1 MPIPDDLT
9 PRGVRAAVPSVTT
22 LSVAGSAGV
31 RALAADHRIST
42 ETVVAAALVAYR
54 GPGPETATPR
64 VGVAVS
70 DGSRIAPVDLP
81 VGARHSA
88 SGLVV
93 RVGACVDSP
102 VDPDPAVAPRDVV
115 VAEGGPADTTA
126 ALAGVP
132 VVVWCRATEGGL
144 LTLEIAAAAGSS
156 SLDLHLRRFAEF
168 LERFTRAGRAPVGS
182 LQIVSEAEHVLLDDW
197 NDSAELLAPSTLVDL
212 VDMGIARDPDR
223 AAVVTRDGVV
233 THGDIDRFANRIARA
248 LLASGVG
255 PGSVVGVLCE
265 SAPAAM
271 IASLA
276 VLRAGGA
283 VLMLSTRVGAPETI
297 VRIAE
302 ARATRVVTDSPA
314 AAIVPP
320 WVEVV
325 AMDDEELDHHP
336 DEPVTAD
343 DGAGLGHLLATAEVT
358 VSSTGDDLAALAHT
372 HAALANRLQWTISD
386 WEAARAPGVQQVLI
400 PADAHRLRDLCDVLW
415 PLVIGATA
423 HTTVGTG
430 VDRVTAGTGSVI
442 EAAGAAFRVSDDE
455 RPGWNV
461 EAYVLDEH
469 LRLVPPGASGDLY
482 VGGAQV
488 ALGWPRDTGAT
499 ADHFVAN
506 PFRPGERMVR
516 VGMVASRGKS
526 AADDVDVL
534 RRVVAAVG
542 VTDHTG
548 TAASHADATLPDE
561 IRPARS
567 GPTL

>member
-9 PRGVRAAVPSVTT
+9 PPGVRATAPSATS
-22 LSVAGSAGV
+22 LSVGGSAAV
-31 RALAADHRIST
+31 RALAADHRISPA
-42 ETVVAAALVAYR
+42 TVVAAALVAYR
-54 GPGPETATPR
+54 GPGPENAAPR

-70 DGSRIAPVDLP
+70 GGSRIAPVDLP

-115 VAEGGPADTTA
+115 VAAGEPVDTTA
-126 ALAGVP
+126 VLAGIP
-132 VVVWCRATEGGL
+132 VVLWCRFADDGC
-144 LTLEIAAAAGSS
+144 LTLEIVTAPGVSVSDANR
-156 SLDLHLRRFAEF
+156 RRFAEF
-168 LERFTRAGRAPVGS
+168 VERFARAGRVPVGS
-182 LQIVSEAEHVLLDDW
+182 LQIVTEAEHILLDEW
-197 NDSAELLAPSTLVDL
+197 NDSAELLAPTTLVDL
-212 VDMGIARDPDR
+212 VEMGLTRDPDR
-223 AAVVTRDGVV
+223 AAIITRDGVV
-233 THGDIDRFANRIARA
+233 THGDIDCFANRIARA

-255 PGSVVGVLCE
+255 AGSVVGVLCE

-271 IASLA
+271 VAAVA

-283 VLMLSTRVGAPETI
+283 VLMLSTRAGAPETI

-302 ARATRVVTDSPA
+302 ARATLVVTDTPA
-314 AAIVPP
+314 GAVVPP

-325 AMDDEELDHHP
+325 ALDDEELDHHP
-336 DEPVTAD
+336 DEPISAE
-343 DGAGLGHLLATAEVT
+343 DGARPGHLLATAEVT
-358 VSSTGDDLAALAHT
+358 VSGSGDALAALAHS

-386 WEAARAPGVQQVLI
+386 WEATREPGVQQVLV

-423 HTTVGTG
+423 HTTVGHG
-430 VDRVTAGTGSVI
+430 IDRLTAGTGRVI
-442 EAAGAAFRVSDDE
+442 EAGGAAFRVAGDE

-469 LRLVPPGASGDLY
+469 LRVVPPGASGDLY
-482 VGGAQV
+482 VGGAQL
-488 ALGWPRDTGAT
+488 ALGWPRDTAAT

-516 VGMVASRGKS
+516 VGMVAARGRS
-526 AADDVDVL
+526 VSEDVDVL

-542 VTDHTG
+542 VSERDAGRADVVQTD
-548 TAASHADATLPDE
+548 E
-561 IRPARS
+561 NRPARS

>member
-9 PRGVRAAVPSVTT
+9 PGVRPAALSLTAVESAAVRS
-22 LSVAGSAGV
+22 
-31 RALAADHRIST
+31 LAADHRISPA
-42 ETVVAAALVAYR
+42 TVVAAAIVAYR

-64 VGVAVS
+64 IGVAVS
-70 DGSRIAPVDLP
+70 GGSRIAPIDLP

-102 VDPDPAVAPRDVV
+102 VDPDPRVSPRDVV
-115 VAEGGPADTTA
+115 VAEGGPTDTTIAIA
-126 ALAGVP
+126 AVP
-132 VVVWCRATEGGL
+132 VVLWCRFSDDGQ
-144 LTLEIAAAAGSS
+144 LTLELATRAGSS
-156 SLDLHLRRFAEF
+156 RLDRHLRRFAEF
-168 LERFTRAGRAPVGS
+168 LVRFVRAGRVAVGS
-182 LQIVSEAEHVLLDDW
+182 LQIVTEDEHVLLDEW

-212 VDMGIARDPDR
+212 VEMGLTRDPDR
-223 AAVVTRDGVV
+223 AAIVTRDGVV
-233 THGDIDRFANRIARA
+233 THGDIDCFANRIARA

-255 PGSVVGVLCE
+255 PGAVVGVLCE

-271 IASLA
+271 VAAVA

-283 VLMLSTRVGAPETI
+283 VLMLSTHAAAPETI

-302 ARATRVVTDSPA
+302 ARATRVVTDSPSGA
-314 AAIVPP
+314 VVPP
-320 WVEVV
+320 WVEII
-325 AMDDEELDHHP
+325 ALDDEELDHHP
-336 DEPVTAD
+336 DEPITAD
-343 DGAGLGHLLATAEVT
+343 DGARPDHLFATAEVT
-358 VSSTGDDLAALAHT
+358 VSGFGDDLAALAHS
-372 HAALANRLQWTISD
+372 HAALANRLQWTIGD
-386 WEAARAPGVQQVLI
+386 WEATRAPGVQQVLV

-423 HTTVGTG
+423 HTTLGPG
-430 VDRVTAGTGSVI
+430 IDRITAGTGSVA
-442 EAAGAAFRVSDDE
+442 EAGGAAFRVTGDE

-461 EAYVLDEH
+461 EAYVLDGH
-469 LRLVPPGASGDLY
+469 LRVVPPGASGDLY
-482 VGGAQV
+482 VGGAQL
-488 ALGWPRDTGAT
+488 ALGWPRDLCAT

-516 VGMVASRGKS
+516 VGAVAARGGS

-542 VTDHTG
+542 VFDRDTV
-548 TAASHADATLPDE
+548 TARPDAVRAEVARTDE

>member
-1 MPIPDDLT
+1 M
-9 PRGVRAAVPSVTT
+9 
-22 LSVAGSAGV
+22 
-31 RALAADHRIST
+31 
-42 ETVVAAALVAYR
+42 
-54 GPGPETATPR
+54 
-64 VGVAVS
+64 
-70 DGSRIAPVDLP
+70 
-81 VGARHSA
+81 GARHGV

-115 VAEGGPADTTA
+115 VAEGGPTDTTS

-132 VVVWCRATEGGL
+132 VVVWCGVTEGGL
-144 LTLEIAAAAGSS
+144 LTLEIVTASGSS
-156 SLDLHLRRFAEF
+156 ALQSHLRRFAEF
-168 LERFTRAGRAPVGS
+168 LERFTRAGRASVGS

-197 NDSAELLAPSTLVDL
+197 NDSAELLAPGTLVDL
-212 VDMGIARDPDR
+212 VEMGVARDPDR
-223 AAVVTRDGVV
+223 AAVVTPDGVV
-233 THGDIDRFANRIARA
+233 THGDVDCFANRIARA

-271 IASLA
+271 IGSLA

-302 ARATRVVTDSPA
+302 ARATRVVTDCPA
-314 AAIVPP
+314 AAVVPP
-320 WVEVV
+320 WVEIV

-336 DEPVTAD
+336 DEPITAE
-343 DGAGLGHLLATAEVT
+343 DGAPTGHLLATAEVT
-358 VSSTGDDLAALAHT
+358 VTATGDDLAALAHS
-372 HAALANRLQWTISD
+372 HAALANRLQWTIDD
-386 WEAARAPGVQQVLI
+386 WEATRAPGAQQVLI

-423 HTTVGTG
+423 HTTLGAG
-430 VDRVTAGTGSVI
+430 IDRITTGTGSVA
-442 EAAGAAFRVSDDE
+442 EAGGAAFRVVGEE

-461 EAYVLDEH
+461 EAYVLDDH

-482 VGGAQV
+482 VGGAQL
-488 ALGWPRDTGAT
+488 ALGWPRDLGAT

-516 VGMVASRGKS
+516 VGSIAARGKS
-526 AADDVDVL
+526 TADHVDVL

-542 VTDHTG
+542 VSEHDG
-548 TAASHADATLPDE
+548 ASTSRADAAHPDD

>member
-9 PRGVRAAVPSVTT
+9 PPGVRTAVPSVTV
-22 LSVAGSAGV
+22 LSAAGSAAV
-31 RALAADHRIST
+31 RALATDHHIGA

-54 GPGPETATPR
+54 GPGPENATPR

-70 DGSRIAPVDLP
+70 GGSRIAPVDLP

-102 VDPDPAVAPRDVV
+102 VDPDPGVAPRDVV
-115 VAEGGPADTTA
+115 VAAGEPTDATTV
-126 ALAGVP
+126 LAGIP
-132 VVVWCRATEGGL
+132 VVVWCRFADGGC
-144 LTLEIAAAAGSS
+144 LTLEIVTAPGVSVSDA
-156 SLDLHLRRFAEF
+156 HRRRFAEF
-168 LERFTRAGRAPVGS
+168 VERFARAGRVAVGS
-182 LQIVSEAEHVLLDDW
+182 LQIVTEDEHGLLDEW
-197 NDSAELLAPSTLVDL
+197 NDSAELLAPTTLVDL
-212 VDMGIARDPDR
+212 VEMGLTRDPDR
-223 AAVVTRDGVV
+223 AAIVTRDGVV
-233 THGDIDRFANRIARA
+233 THGDIDCFANRIARA

-255 PGSVVGVLCE
+255 AGSVVGVLCE

-271 IASLA
+271 VAAVA

-283 VLMLSTRVGAPETI
+283 VLMLSTRAGAPETI

-314 AAIVPP
+314 AAVVPP

-325 AMDDEELDHHP
+325 ALDDDELDHHP
-336 DEPVTAD
+336 DEPISAE
-343 DGAGLGHLLATAEVT
+343 DGARPCHLMATAEVT
-358 VSSTGDDLAALAHT
+358 VSGVGDDLAALAHS
-372 HAALANRLQWTISD
+372 HAALANRLQWTTDD
-386 WEAARAPGVQQVLI
+386 WEASRTPGVQQVLV

-423 HTTVGTG
+423 HTTVGHG
-430 VDRVTAGTGSVI
+430 IDRPTAGTGSVI
-442 EAAGAAFRVSDDE
+442 EAGGAAFRVAGDE

-469 LRLVPPGASGDLY
+469 LRVVPPGASGDLY
-482 VGGAQV
+482 VGGAQL
-488 ALGWPRDTGAT
+488 ALGWPRDAAAT

-516 VGMVASRGKS
+516 VGSVAARGRS
-526 AADDVDVL
+526 VSEDVDVL

-542 VTDHTG
+542 VSERDAALRDDVVHTD
-548 TAASHADATLPDE
+548 E
-561 IRPARS
+561 NRPARS